1 MKKLLTLVAAAFMAV
16 NVSAANKVLKITGTA
31 DTPGADY
38 SRQCFINLKNV
49 QKGVPNVV
57 KFDVYTSS
65 DTQFKIG
72 TEAIDDRQKEHMNEW
87 NNSAVFKYTEELTL
101 TKTKL
106 EAVIN
111 FPGKADV
118 FCHSHC
124 TPKDLG
130 IPINHDGGNTNSC
143 YSKKH
148 PDFEYAASALLLNI
162 GTLPKDAIIYID
174 NVKVYDEAGNLLS
187 TEDFENAT
195 VAAGDKTKT
204 VYYPGWQ
211 YGAIFEIFDENA
223 TYISSVDLA
232 DLNFS
237 KEGAT
242 AIGGWGEGLET
253 GIKDGVEVIT
263 CTKLKQPHEVQV
275 NFENVYPKG
284 AKIRLT
290 MVAKGS
296 VEGSINAGLQNPNN
310 YQPCGNFGDIN
321 LTTSDKTFTKTVLCS
336 GDNARRLLLNVGQYV
351 GTISIKSVKI
361 EALDV
366 PQETV
371 TISPSGYS
379 TYAAYYPVNYSTLD
393 LEAYAVNLNAD
404 KKTITLTKIKEG
416 VVPAGKAVLLKGTP
430 DMSYELTIGEGDEAK
445 FDTGLKVS
453 DGTATSY
460 EKTVTTT
467 SSSVKIPVAVYGLA
481 TVDGQD
487 GFYKASKGK
496 TIPVKCAYLEVENPT
511 PTSSAKFYSL
521 GDNSGST
528 TGITSVKN
536 EAAGNNAPM
545 YNLAGQL
552 VDKGYKGIV
561 IKNGKKIVLK

>member
-31 DTPGADY
+31 DTPGEGF

-87 NNSAVFKYTEELTL
+87 KSSAVFNYTAALTL
-101 TKTKL
+101 TNQKS

-111 FPGKADV
+111 FPGTTKV
-118 FCHSHC
+118 TCHSHC
-124 TPKDLG
+124 TAKEGMEID
-130 IPINHDGGNTNSC
+130 HKGGNTKNC
-143 YSKKH
+143 NPEILENY
-148 PDFEYAASALLLNI
+148 EYAATALLLNI
-162 GTLPKDAIIYID
+162 GKLPKDAIIYID
-174 NVKVYDEAGNLLS
+174 NVKVYDNAGNLLS

-195 VAAGDKTKT
+195 VAAGDKSKT
-204 VYYPGWQ
+204 VYYLGWQ
-211 YGAIFEIFDENA
+211 GGANFEIADENA

-232 DLNFS
+232 NLDFS
-237 KEGAT
+237 KKGAT
-242 AIGGWGEGLET
+242 AIGGWGKDFKSE
-253 GIKDGVEVIT
+253 IKDGVEVIT
-263 CTKLKQPHEVQV
+263 FTKQPEPHNVQV
-275 NFENVYPKG
+275 DFENVYPKG

-290 MVAKGS
+290 MEAKGS
-296 VEGSINAGLQNPNN
+296 VSGSINAGLQNPNGFKG
-310 YQPCGNFGDIN
+310 CGNFGDIN
-321 LTTSDKTFTKTVLCS
+321 LTPDYQTITKTVTCS
-336 GDNARRLLLNVGQYV
+336 GDNAKRLLLNVGRYE

-379 TYAAYYPVNYSTLD
+379 TYAAYYPVDYSNLG
-393 LEAYAVNLNAD
+393 LKAYTVKLNEKKPGIVMDEVN
-404 KKTITLTKIKEG
+404 G
-416 VVPAGKAVLLKGTP
+416 VVPAGVAVLLKGTANT
-430 DMSYELTIGEGDEAK
+430 DYALTKAEGWQNVTSD
-445 FDTGLKVS
+445 LKMS
-453 DGTATSY
+453 DGTITSTD
-460 EKTVTTT
+460 KT
-467 SSSVKIPVAVYGLA
+467 AVYGLA
-481 TVDGQD
+481 TVKGQD
-487 GFYKASKGK
+487 GFYKAYEGK
-496 TIPVKCAYLEVENPT
+496 TIPAKCAYLEVKTSTNP
-511 PTSSAKFYSL
+511 AKFYSL
-521 GDNSGST
+521 GDQSGST